1 MNNTDKKFLTTSE
14 ASQRIGIPEGS
25 LNNMAWKKV
34 GPSFYKV
41 GRRRLYPVDG
51 LDAFVTSNPVKTL
64 DQHE

>member
-14 ASQRIGIPEGS
+14 ASQRISIPEGS

-34 GPSFYKV
+34 GPRYYKC
-41 GRRRLYPVDG
+41 GKRRLYDVAD
-51 LDAFVTSNPVKTL
+51 LDSYVKSNPVLTL